1 MASQSQSKYIAD
13 LVVVKT
19 KEFKEV
25 KELLKAN
32 EIIGADATI
41 VDNAQTIAQITD
53 ALTDLQASKLID
65 VLVAAKEP
73 QRGTAY
79 SKKRIDKV
87 TTILDDIKKDID
99 AWDFPNA
106 TTPLDYG
113 KAARSLAPKVLEGIK
128 ILNNP
133 EIAPDTRQR
142 NQEIFLREVGNA
154 IYHKTYEMNA
164 FDMQIEHTK
173 GDGIDDRYYGM
184 AKVASNSVS
193 TGAVS

>member
-13 LVVVKT
+13 LAVAKT

-25 KELLKAN
+25 KELLKSN

-41 VDNAQTIAQITD
+41 VDNAQTIAEITN

-65 VLVAAKEP
+65 ALIATKEP
-73 QRGTAY
+73 ARGTSY

-87 TTILDDIKKDID
+87 TAILDDIKKDIE
-99 AWDFPNA
+99 AWDFPNDH
-106 TTPLDYG
+106 TPLDYG
-113 KAARSLAPKVLEGIK
+113 KAANALAPKVLEGIK
-128 ILNNP
+128 VLNNP
-133 EIAPDTRQR
+133 EIAPDTRQL
-142 NQEIFLREVGNA
+142 NQEIFLREVSKA
-154 IYHKTYEMNA
+154 IYDKTYEMNA
-164 FDMQIEHTK
+164 FDMQIPHTK

-193 TGAVS
+193 TGAV